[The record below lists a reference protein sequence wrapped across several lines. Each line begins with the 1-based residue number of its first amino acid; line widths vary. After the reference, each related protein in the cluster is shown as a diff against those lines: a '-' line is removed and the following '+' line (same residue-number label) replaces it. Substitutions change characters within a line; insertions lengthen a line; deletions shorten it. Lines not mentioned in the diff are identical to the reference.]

1 MQFKIYSTIES
12 IIEELG
18 KDGYFIVQKAEIEHH
33 KASLEYL
40 KNRDYTYLIDSIQ
53 KNFDNKPKEA
63 YVKYFSVRTY
73 FLHLPLSR
81 TFIGGVV
88 KTQVTEE
95 VNTTV
100 TTSPSVKLEV
110 VNVLE
115 GVAVPEFVPFTFH

>member
-95 VNTTV
+95 VLKEYLIGIDK
-100 TTSPSVKLEV
+100 SISFLEKFYSYE
-110 VNVLE
+110 LRKA
-115 GVAVPEFVPFTFH
+115 GFKI